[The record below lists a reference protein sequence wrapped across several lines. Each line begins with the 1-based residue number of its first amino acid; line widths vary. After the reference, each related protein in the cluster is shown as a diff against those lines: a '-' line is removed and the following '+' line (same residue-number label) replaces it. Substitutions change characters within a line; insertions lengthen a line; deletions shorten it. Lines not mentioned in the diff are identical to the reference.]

1 MMSLSGNELCA
12 ARQCLAEGE
21 ARALAK
27 IKSIRKSWLF
37 VLACTMQYQA
47 LRILLIFTSI
57 IPVLSFPS
65 LRYGAVNL
73 GGFFL
78 KVTHRAPARYRY
90 LACATF
96 WFPLLVH
103 MIGCYFHGESG
114 EKRKC
119 GSEKKREE
127 GAESCGIAL
136 VPAGQR

>member
-73 GGFFL
+73 GGFFFKGNPSRTRPIPIL
-78 KVTHRAPARYRY
+78 GLCYVLVSPPCAYDRVLFSWRIGRKKKV
-90 LACATF
+90 
-96 WFPLLVH
+96 
-103 MIGCYFHGESG
+103 
-114 EKRKC
+114 RK
-119 GSEKKREE
+119 
-127 GAESCGIAL
+127 
-136 VPAGQR
+136 